1 MEYLMSSGSELSWC
15 GGIEVLRA
23 WRSHHAD
30 RVKKLHQDQGDLDS
44 RTTVG
49 FRNDVSDVE
58 RQKGKQ
64 GPLQ

>member
-1 MEYLMSSGSELSWC
+1 MLTIVTSLE
-15 GGIEVLRA
+15 GIDLGLIIYMCLPFQ
-23 WRSHHAD
+23 SHHAD